1 MLSFLLANPKFRRD
15 MFHDEF
21 DDADDGDDPSS
32 VKQAEYLAASIF
44 FGMLIGGTLLGF
56 LSDHIGRRPA
66 LLAGLVINATAGLFS
81 SFPFLTPTIAQLTA
95 WRFLAGIGIGA
106 TVPSLFS
113 LTSEWCPKEVRGAV
127 VTFVASFWMVGSL
140 FVSGMAWVLFRRDL
154 QHDGQ
159 DTNVVPA
166 WRIFA
171 ALCAMPSAIG
181 AFMVYN
187 YIPESPRFLAS
198 TRKKYDTS
206 ACVVSRR
213 LPIFHSCHESWRF
226 VTHLS
231 DNITNQCN
239 QMAETL
245 GLTPTSSESRREE
258 FDETFTI
265 NVPSKDDRTRLD
277 SFSMH
282 AIQPLTESELRH
294 DHDSSIPA
302 EINTTSSN
310 YLAARVHMSLNSLK
324 GTLLRLYSP
333 QLLTRT
339 TLPLQTIWF
348 SLSFSSYGITT
359 WINTIF
365 VANHLQNIY
374 FNSFLFALANLPGNV
389 ISIVYSD
396 RWGRKR
402 MLVGS
407 LIGAAGGLSAFAM
420 LVYGGDEDFSSKART
435 YGIVLS
441 ACIFQMFSIISWN
454 AIDILTG
461 ELFPTRVRSGG
472 MGVCTACGR
481 FAAMFAQFVN
491 AQLMM
496 AGSGNG
502 VPVLIVASFTLLV
515 GAVMPMYLDEMALGE
530 LKDEILDVPPTIGN
544 VPLGCISREKGH
556 KAHMSDE
563 DETIKDFA
571 GVNEYESIQ
580 EDSKYRSLRQETF
593 LL

>member
-1 MLSFLLANPKFRRD
+1 M
-15 MFHDEF
+15 
-21 DDADDGDDPSS
+21 
-32 VKQAEYLAASIF
+32 
-44 FGMLIGGTLLGF
+44 
-56 LSDHIGRRPA
+56 
-66 LLAGLVINATAGLFS
+66 
-81 SFPFLTPTIAQLTA
+81 
-95 WRFLAGIGIGA
+95 
-106 TVPSLFS
+106 
-113 LTSEWCPKEVRGAV
+113 
-127 VTFVASFWMVGSL
+127 
-140 FVSGMAWVLFRRDL
+140 
-154 QHDGQ
+154 
-159 DTNVVPA
+159 
-166 WRIFA
+166 
-171 ALCAMPSAIG
+171 
-181 AFMVYN
+181 
-187 YIPESPRFLAS
+187 
-198 TRKKYDTS
+198 
-206 ACVVSRR
+206 
-213 LPIFHSCHESWRF
+213 
-226 VTHLS
+226 THLS
-231 DNITNQCN
+231 LSIYLLKQHIMNQCN

-245 GLTPTSSESRREE
+245 GLTLRSDESRRDE
-258 FDETFTI
+258 FDETSI
-265 NVPSKDDRTRLD
+265 NIPSKNDRICLD

-282 AIQPLTESELRH
+282 AIQPLTGSELRH
-294 DHDSSIPA
+294 DHDLSIPA
-302 EINTTSSN
+302 EVNTISSN
-310 YLAARVHMSLNSLK
+310 YLATRVHRSLDSIR
-324 GTLLRLYSP
+324 GTLQRLYSP

-365 VANHLQNIY
+365 VANDLQNIY

-407 LIGAAGGLSAFAM
+407 LIGAAGGLSTFAI
-420 LVYGGDEDFSSKART
+420 LVYGGDENFSSKART

-472 MGVCTACGR
+472 MGICTACGR

-502 VPVLIVASFTLLV
+502 VPVLIVASSTVLV

-530 LKDEILDVPPTIGN
+530 LKDEILDVPSTIGN
-544 VPLGCISREKGH
+544 VPLGCISRSSERGH

-571 GVNEYESIQ
+571 GINEYESIQ
-580 EDSKYRSLRQETF
+580 EDSKYQSLRQETF